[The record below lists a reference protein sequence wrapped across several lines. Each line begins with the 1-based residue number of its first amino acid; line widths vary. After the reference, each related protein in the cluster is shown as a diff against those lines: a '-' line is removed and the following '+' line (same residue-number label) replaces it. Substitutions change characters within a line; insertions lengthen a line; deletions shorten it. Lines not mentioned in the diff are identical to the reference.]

1 LLYRV
6 VLLQLLEATLKY
18 ITENENLIEVAHVP
32 TVLAF
37 LIPLVTGSA
46 TVVADFL
53 TGLLTYFP
61 TEAFGMKFTDW
72 SDNDR
77 FNVEI
82 VKSDN

>member
-1 LLYRV
+1 
-6 VLLQLLEATLKY
+6 VLLQLFEAALKY
-18 ITENENLIEVAHVP
+18 ITENKNLIVVTYFP

-37 LIPLVTGSA
+37 LIPITTGSA

-53 TGLLTYFP
+53 TGLLTHFP
-61 TEAFGMKFTDW
+61 TEAFRVKFSDW